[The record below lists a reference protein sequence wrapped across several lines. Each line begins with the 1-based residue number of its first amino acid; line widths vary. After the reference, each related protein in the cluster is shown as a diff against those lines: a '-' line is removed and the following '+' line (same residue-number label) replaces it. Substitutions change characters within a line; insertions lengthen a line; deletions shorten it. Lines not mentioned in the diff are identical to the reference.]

1 MNYTSAICIQHWF
14 GYVVHVL
21 LLMHAWRSLHLSSIT
36 LLTAANDMLQCDDQT
51 HHHGIDH
58 IHLELVDNVT
68 KGGAGKNSVLKCDD
82 QAHLE
87 IDHGRR

>member
-1 MNYTSAICIQHWF
+1 
-14 GYVVHVL
+14 
-21 LLMHAWRSLHLSSIT
+21 
-36 LLTAANDMLQCDDQT
+36 MLQCDGQT

-68 KGGAGKNSVLKCDD
+68 KGGAGKNSVLKCGD

>member
-1 MNYTSAICIQHWF
+1 
-14 GYVVHVL
+14 
-21 LLMHAWRSLHLSSIT
+21 
-36 LLTAANDMLQCDDQT
+36 MLQCDDQT

-82 QAHLE
+82 QAHRLG
-87 IDHGRR
+87 IDHICCNRLASAHHHDNRGEMTTKMTYQGYA